1 MAKSARAPS
10 RPLQHA
16 PESLALQAGDDI
28 ASIREVHCAYACLE
42 KLIVARHVSD
52 CEEVYPTRSE
62 LGALVRLVNEDLY
75 RRLEAAESTID
86 SLRCALRE
94 QVPQ

>member
-16 PESLALQAGDDI
+16 PESLALQTGDDI
-28 ASIREVHCAYACLE
+28 ASIREVHCAYACIE

-62 LGALVRLVNEDLY
+62 LGALVRLINEELH
-75 RRLEAAESTID
+75 RRIEAAEGTIG
-86 SLRCALRE
+86 SLRESCAA
-94 QVPQ
+94 